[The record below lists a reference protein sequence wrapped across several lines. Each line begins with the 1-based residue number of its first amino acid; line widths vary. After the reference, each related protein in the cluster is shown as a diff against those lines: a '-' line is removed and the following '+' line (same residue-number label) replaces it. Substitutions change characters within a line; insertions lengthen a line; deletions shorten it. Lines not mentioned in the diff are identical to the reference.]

1 MTASFSIRAIAL
13 DFDGVLT
20 DGSVL
25 WGPEGQEWKRLSF
38 RDIMGVSLAGKAGLQ
53 FGIISGEN
61 SPLLERFAKKMNI
74 RHVFPGS
81 KDKAA
86 SFRELS
92 VALCIPPD
100 EIAYMGDDVNDL
112 GAMQLAGL
120 SAAPSDAHPDVIEG
134 ASFRSKFPGGNGAVR
149 ELVDHLLAGRKP

>member
-1 MTASFSIRAIAL
+1 MTVSSSIQAIAL

-38 RDIMGVSLAGKAGLQ
+38 RDIMGVSLASKAGFH

-61 SPLLERFAKKMNI
+61 SPLVERFAKKMDI
-74 RHVFPGS
+74 RHVFLGS

-86 SFRELS
+86 NFRELS
-92 VALCIPPD
+92 AALSLAPGQL
-100 EIAYMGDDVNDL
+100 AYMGDDVNDL
-112 GAMQLAGL
+112 EAMQLAGL
-120 SAAPSDAHPDVIEG
+120 SAAPSDAHPAVLNR

>member
-1 MTASFSIRAIAL
+1 MTNSSSIRAIAL

-38 RDIMGVSLAGKAGLQ
+38 RDIMGVSLATKAGFQ
-53 FGIISGEN
+53 FGIISGES
-61 SPLLERFAKKMNI
+61 SPLVERYAKKMDI
-74 RHVFPGS
+74 RQVFLDS

-92 VALCIPPD
+92 GALSIPPG

-120 SAAPSDAHPDVIEG
+120 SAAPSDAHPDVIS
-134 ASFRSKFPGGNGAVR
+134 AVSFRSKFPGGNGAVR